1 GQRVAVAG
9 GGPGTPDQI
18 AVLDG
23 RTGNVLVPPTEVLI
37 GDTGGVR
44 VAAQAHG
51 QVCQIYLGTGPGD
64 PAVVEAMELD
74 LSSRPSLRSLWV
86 GTVFGGSTD
95 GVTVAAGDVL
105 GDGGTKVVVGSGPGE
120 TAKVTILKGAS
131 GDVLL
136 APTTVFGAAYTG
148 GVGGGRRG
156 GGGAVKGAGREA
168 GVVGGGRDGP
178 HGMAGG
184 GTIGGGS
191 LALPP
196 VPRFGLAAWGEV
208 SVAAGDLN
216 GDGTPDVVIGSG
228 PGVPPKV

>member
-1 GQRVAVAG
+1 GAGAARGPGASDVIAILFLLGRAEGFFARQVFGPADRGGVSLAVAVVNG
-9 GGPGTPDQI
+9 QPLVVVGSGPGIPDQI

-23 RTGNVLVPPTEVLI
+23 RTGNVVVPATEVLI

-64 PAVVEAMELD
+64 PAVVEAIELD

-105 GDGGTKVVVGSGPGE
+105 GDGGTEVVVGSGPGE
-120 TAKVTILKGAS
+120 TAKVTILKGSS

-148 GVGGGRRG
+148 G
-156 GGGAVKGAGREA
+156 
-168 GVVGGGRDGP
+168 
-178 HGMAGG
+178 
-184 GTIGGGS
+184 
-191 LALPP
+191 L
-196 VPRFGLAAWGEV
+196 
-208 SVAAGDLN
+208 SVAAGDVN

-228 PGVPPKV
+228 PGVPPKVAVVDGLTG